1 MAQARIALRV
11 DDLYQLYIN
20 GELIL
25 ADDNWVDAEV
35 VEVDLN
41 EGDVIALRAVD
52 TWGPGG
58 AFLDI
63 ALADG
68 TRLASSSEW
77 KVSNTGPSGWN
88 DQGFDDSLWT
98 NAVTYGAINTNPWN
112 NPNDGLPQDS
122 AGQWIWDA
130 TNTQFMGPD
139 NDVVFFRFTV
149 PSFGPPNAPPVLAN
163 PIADQ
168 GATQGAAFSFTAP
181 ANAFTDADNDALAYT
196 ATRADG
202 SALPGWLS
210 FNAATRTFSGTPG
223 ANDVQNVNVRITAD
237 DGRGGVASDT
247 FQIAVANVND
257 APVVASPIADQAAA
271 VGQAFTFTVPLPA
284 FSDPDGDALS
294 YSATRADGSA
304 LPGWLSFN
312 PATRTFSG
320 TPDAE
325 TSINVRVTAQDPSG
339 ASVSDVFAIAVSDE
353 PLAQDAVITARVDDL
368 YQLYVNGELVL
379 SGTNWAAAQSTT
391 VELKAGDVIALRAV
405 DTWGPGGAFLD
416 IALADGTRLASSS
429 EWKVSNT
436 GPSGWNDQGFDDS
449 LWTNAV
455 TYGAINTNPWNNPND
470 GLPQDSAG
478 QWIWDA
484 TNTQFMGPDNDV
496 VFFRFTVPS
505 FGPPNAPPVLANP
518 IADQG
523 ATQGAAFS
531 FTAPANAFTDA
542 DNDALAYTATRAD
555 GSALP
560 GWLSFNAATR
570 TFSGTP
576 GANDVQNVNVRIT
589 ADDGRGGVASD
600 TFQIAVANVN
610 DAPVVASPIADQGA
624 AVGQAFTFTVPLP
637 AFSDPDGDALSYSAT
652 RADGSA
658 LPGWLSFNPA
668 TRTFSGTPDAE
679 TSINV
684 RVTAQDPSGASVS
697 DVFAIAVSDE
707 PLAQDAVITARVDDL
722 YQLYVNGELVLSGTN
737 WAAAQS
743 TTVEL
748 KAGDVIALRAVDTW
762 GPGGA
767 FLDIALADGTRLA
780 SSSEWKVSNTGPSG
794 WNDQGFDDSLWT
806 NAVTYGAINTNPWN
820 NPNDG
825 LPQDSAGQWIWDA
838 TNTQFMGPD
847 NDVVFF
853 RFTVPSFGPPNAPPV
868 LANPIADQG
877 ATQGAAFSFT
887 APANAFTDADNDAL
901 AYTATR
907 ADGSALPGWLSF
919 NAATRTFS
927 GTPGANDVQNV
938 NVRITADDGR
948 GGVASDTFQIA
959 VANVNDAPVVASPI
973 ADQAAAVGQAFTFTV
988 PLPAFSD
995 PDGDALSYSATRADG
1010 SALPGWLSFNPAT
1023 RTFSGTP
1030 DAETSINV
1038 RVTAQDPSGASVS
1051 DVFAIAV
1058 SDEPLAQ
1065 DAVITARV
1073 DDLYQLYVNGELVLS
1088 GTNWAAAQST
1098 TVELKAG
1105 DVIALRAVDTW
1116 GPGGAFLDIALAD
1129 GTRLAS
1135 SSEWK
1140 VSNTG
1145 PSGWN
1150 DQGFDDSLWTNAV
1163 TYGAINTN
1171 PWNNPNDG
1179 LPQDSAGQ
1187 WIWDATNTQFMGPD
1201 NDVVFFRFTVPS
1213 FGPPAEDTLSYANTA
1228 SDGRVVDLESE
1239 TSATVARL
1247 LPLGDSITLGFE
1259 AGKPQSQWDG
1269 YREDLFRLISD
1280 AGLLVNY
1287 VGDFQS
1293 GPGSLED
1300 RDHRGVSGIQAVQ
1313 VAQISDEIA
1322 ERTRPDVALVMLGT
1336 NDVLRFANSV
1346 DTVPQALLQIFQDL
1360 EAQSPGVSILVSALP
1375 PLEPDVYQP
1384 LNNGLRNDSDVL
1396 AAAVNAQ
1403 LEDLVLQAQGLGIDV
1418 TLVPMPNLTVADLGD
1433 GIHPT
1438 DAGYAKIAQEW
1449 FDALTS
1455 AVSTV
1460 GGTFAATPEMISA
1473 LVKNVVGTELNDSIK
1488 GDQQNNAIDGRGG
1501 NDSLAG
1507 REGNDTLTGGAGR
1520 DAFVF
1525 FDPADGVDTITDFV
1539 SGVDRIE
1546 ISALGF
1552 TALTAGQTNALGTVL
1567 FYNSSTGALT
1577 YDPDGAGGAVGVQIA
1592 TLVGAPGLV
1601 ASDIVITN
1609 ADGAA
1614 PDFTNQAPSVAA
1626 ESQIFA
1632 ISETVAQGRLT
1643 AEDRENDSLTFAVD
1657 RPPSKGVL
1665 ALAADGSYTYTPN
1678 NGYSGADDF
1687 TFTVSDGTT
1696 ASSGSARVRVDT
1708 DGTQVNYS
1716 LHLSVNEGI
1725 RGSQASPKVAA
1736 LADGGSIVVWAASNP
1751 TNPDSDSFGIYAR
1764 RYGADGEALGGP
1776 VLVNGTTAGEQ
1787 ALPAVTG
1794 LADGGYVVV
1803 WHTPN
1808 VDGSEDGI
1816 VMQRYAADGSTLGSE
1831 TLVNETTFW
1840 FQEYANVSQL
1850 SGGGYVVTWIGWGA
1864 SGSYDIF
1871 ARIFADN
1878 GTAVTGEFVVNA
1890 TTSGNQYSN
1899 SWIAE
1904 TITALPDGR
1913 FVIVWQDESGK
1924 DGSGYGVFARVFE
1937 ANGTPVTSDIQVNTT
1952 FLNHQYDASV
1962 SAVAGGGF
1970 VVVWTDVGGADG
1982 SGNGIFA
1989 QRFDANGLAIDGEFR
2004 VNAETVGN
2012 QQFSKIEM
2020 LSDGGFAVFWETS
2033 DGATSKLAG
2042 QRYASDGSAVGGE
2055 FAFDVRQTL
2064 SDHYPSLALR
2074 NDGALIVV
2082 WRGNGSS
2089 TVEQQV
2095 IENFDRDTA
2104 ARATTTTTV
2113 ADGTNTAFRYIEN
2126 ASLNDGGHIVVWEGT
2141 GIESP
2146 DGDNGGIYGQRID
2159 DAGDPVGSA
2168 FLVNTTT
2175 MDSQR
2180 LPSVAGLA
2188 DGGYVVTWDSWTP
2201 DTTAYDVKL
2210 QRYAADGS
2218 RLGSET
2224 QVNQTTTGSQS
2235 HPTVADLSGGGFVV
2249 TWWDSRIEFA
2259 DVYARLYADDGTAV
2273 TDEFIVNVE
2282 AAGYQAT
2289 GSNFVRTATGLTGGG
2304 FVIVWED
2311 HSGHDGSG
2319 RGVFARVFAEN
2330 GTALSGDILVNS
2342 TTIGNQRA
2350 ASVGALADGGF
2361 VVAWTDDDG
2370 LDGSGRGIFAQRFS
2384 SSGAKLGGELQ
2395 VDSHT
2400 LDSQEHPQVEK
2411 LADGGFIIV
2420 WETNSGW
2427 TREIAGQR
2435 FGADGQP
2442 NGSEFWLEAPGGGSN
2457 QYPSITLRNDGALI
2471 VNWYAAGV
2479 GIKQQ
2484 IITNFDD
2491 RLGERVLEG
2500 GDGPDSLTGWNYDDT
2515 LSGEGGDDRITGLRG
2530 DDTLTGGDG
2539 EDTFVFL
2546 DPTDGVD
2553 TITDFVPGV
2562 DRIEVSA
2569 LGFTALTPG
2578 QTDAL
2583 GTVLFYDT
2591 NTGALTY
2598 DPDGVGGDAGV
2609 EVAILSGAPALAG
2622 SDIVVT
2628 DAGGGASG
2636 ASASLMAGTSIAASS
2651 VTELGE
2657 ISVAHNQTH
2666 NMVGQPELIELSA
2679 LVFDPSEGVSN
2690 HMIGPLERIDENADD
2705 AAAGNWP
2712 HEDDEDADLPI
2723 IQGDMVEGW
2732 Q

>member
-11 DDLYQLYIN
+11 DDLYQLYVN

-68 TRLASSSEW
+68 TRLASSAEW

-98 NAVTYGAINTNPWN
+98 NAVTYGAINTRPWN

-139 NDVVFFRFTV
+139 EDVVFFRFTV

-181 ANAFTDADNDALAYT
+181 ANAFTDADNDALAYS

-257 APVVASPIADQAAA
+257 APVVASPIADQGAA
-271 VGQAFTFTVPLPA
+271 VGQAFAFTVPLPA

-455 TYGAINTNPWNNPND
+455 TYGAINTRPWNNPND

-484 TNTQFMGPDNDV
+484 TNTQFMGPDEDV

-542 DNDALAYTATRAD
+542 DNDALAYSATRAD

-624 AVGQAFTFTVPLP
+624 AVGQAFAFTVPLP

-806 NAVTYGAINTNPWN
+806 NAVTYGAINTRPWN

-847 NDVVFF
+847 
-853 RFTVPSFGPPNAPPV
+853 
-868 LANPIADQG
+868 
-877 ATQGAAFSFT
+877 
-887 APANAFTDADNDAL
+887 
-901 AYTATR
+901 
-907 ADGSALPGWLSF
+907 
-919 NAATRTFS
+919 
-927 GTPGANDVQNV
+927 
-938 NVRITADDGR
+938 
-948 GGVASDTFQIA
+948 
-959 VANVNDAPVVASPI
+959 
-973 ADQAAAVGQAFTFTV
+973 
-988 PLPAFSD
+988 
-995 PDGDALSYSATRADG
+995 
-1010 SALPGWLSFNPAT
+1010 
-1023 RTFSGTP
+1023 
-1030 DAETSINV
+1030 E
-1038 RVTAQDPSGASVS
+1038 
-1051 DVFAIAV
+1051 
-1058 SDEPLAQ
+1058 
-1065 DAVITARV
+1065 
-1073 DDLYQLYVNGELVLS
+1073 
-1088 GTNWAAAQST
+1088 
-1098 TVELKAG
+1098 
-1105 DVIALRAVDTW
+1105 
-1116 GPGGAFLDIALAD
+1116 
-1129 GTRLAS
+1129 
-1135 SSEWK
+1135 
-1140 VSNTG
+1140 
-1145 PSGWN
+1145 
-1150 DQGFDDSLWTNAV
+1150 
-1163 TYGAINTN
+1163 
-1171 PWNNPNDG
+1171 
-1179 LPQDSAGQ
+1179 
-1187 WIWDATNTQFMGPD
+1187 
-1201 NDVVFFRFTVPS
+1201 DVVFFRFTVPS
-1213 FGPPAEDTLSYANTA
+1213 FGPPAEDTLSYANVA
-1228 SDGRVVDLESE
+1228 SDGRVIDLESE

-1322 ERTRPDVALVMLGT
+1322 GRTRPDVALVMLGT

-1375 PLEPDVYQP
+1375 PLEPEVYQP
-1384 LNNGLRNDSDVL
+1384 LNNGLRDDSDVL
-1396 AAAVNAQ
+1396 ATAVNAQ
-1403 LEDLVLQAQGLGIDV
+1403 LDDLVLQAQGLGIDV

-1460 GGTFAATPEMISA
+1460 GGTFAATPEMVSA

-1488 GDQQNNAIDGRGG
+1488 GDQQNNTIDGRGG

-1507 REGNDTLTGGAGR
+1507 RKGNDTLTGGAGR

-1567 FYNSSTGALT
+1567 FYNSSTGTLT
-1577 YDPDGAGGAVGVQIA
+1577 YDPDGAGGAAGVQIA
-1592 TLVGAPGLV
+1592 TLAGAPGLV

-1614 PDFTNQAPSVAA
+1614 PDFTNQAPLVAA

-1678 NGYSGADDF
+1678 NGFSGADDF

-1696 ASSGSARVRVDT
+1696 TSSGSALVRVDA

-1716 LHLSVNEGI
+1716 LDNREPASFEALPPVMD
-1725 RGSQASPKVAA
+1725 GSFAAAPKFDVAG
-1736 LADGGSIVVWAASNP
+1736 LADGGHVVALSLSGLSFP
-1751 TNPDSDSFGIYAR
+1751 DGDSDGVYAKL
-1764 RYGADGEALGGP
+1764 YDANGASAGDHF
-1776 VLVNGTTAGEQ
+1776 LVNTTTVDSQ
-1787 ALPAVTG
+1787 HRPSVTG
-1794 LADGGYVVV
+1794 LADGGFVVS
-1803 WHTPN
+1803 WDSWGQ
-1808 VDGSEDGI
+1808 DGDKSG
-1816 VMQRYAADGSTLGSE
+1816 VYFQRYASNGGPVGFE
-1831 TLVNETTFW
+1831 TIVNETT
-1840 FQEYANVSQL
+1840 
-1850 SGGGYVVTWIGWGA
+1850 
-1864 SGSYDIF
+1864 D
-1871 ARIFADN
+1871 
-1878 GTAVTGEFVVNA
+1878 
-1890 TTSGNQYSN
+1890 
-1899 SWIAE
+1899 
-1904 TITALPDGR
+1904 
-1913 FVIVWQDESGK
+1913 
-1924 DGSGYGVFARVFE
+1924 
-1937 ANGTPVTSDIQVNTT
+1937 
-1952 FLNHQYDASV
+1952 
-1962 SAVAGGGF
+1962 
-1970 VVVWTDVGGADG
+1970 
-1982 SGNGIFA
+1982 
-1989 QRFDANGLAIDGEFR
+1989 
-2004 VNAETVGN
+2004 
-2012 QQFSKIEM
+2012 
-2020 LSDGGFAVFWETS
+2020 
-2033 DGATSKLAG
+2033 
-2042 QRYASDGSAVGGE
+2042 
-2055 FAFDVRQTL
+2055 
-2064 SDHYPSLALR
+2064 
-2074 NDGALIVV
+2074 
-2082 WRGNGSS
+2082 
-2089 TVEQQV
+2089 
-2095 IENFDRDTA
+2095 
-2104 ARATTTTTV
+2104 
-2113 ADGTNTAFRYIEN
+2113 
-2126 ASLNDGGHIVVWEGT
+2126 
-2141 GIESP
+2141 
-2146 DGDNGGIYGQRID
+2146 YGQWQSTI
-2159 DAGDPVGSA
+2159 AG
-2168 FLVNTTT
+2168 
-2175 MDSQR
+2175 
-2180 LPSVAGLA
+2180 
-2188 DGGYVVTWDSWTP
+2188 
-2201 DTTAYDVKL
+2201 
-2210 QRYAADGS
+2210 
-2218 RLGSET
+2218 
-2224 QVNQTTTGSQS
+2224 
-2235 HPTVADLSGGGFVV
+2235 LSGGGFVV
-2249 TWWDSRIEFA
+2249 TWWIGEIEFA
-2259 DVYARLYADDGTAV
+2259 DVYARIFDSEGMPSTGEFVVNLETSGFQNAGGAFARSAVGLAD
-2273 TDEFIVNVE
+2273 
-2282 AAGYQAT
+2282 
-2289 GSNFVRTATGLTGGG
+2289 GG

-2311 HSGHDGSG
+2311 QAGHDNSMS
-2319 RGVFARVFAEN
+2319 GVFARIFEAD
-2330 GTALSGDILVNS
+2330 GTPLSGDIGVNS
-2342 TTIGNQRA
+2342 TTAGIQRDG
-2350 ASVGALADGGF
+2350 SVGALADGGF
-2361 VVAWTDDDG
+2361 VVAWVDREG
-2370 LDGSGRGIFAQRFS
+2370 NDGSGHGIFAQRFDS
-2384 SSGAKLGGELQ
+2384 AGARVNGEVQ
-2395 VDSHT
+2395 VNSYT
-2400 LDSQEHPQVEK
+2400 LSRQERPRVEG
-2411 LADGGFIIV
+2411 LEDGGFVVIWQTDV
-2420 WETNSGW
+2420 DAKGV
-2427 TREIAGQR
+2427 IAGRR
-2435 FGADGQP
+2435 FGPDGAP
-2442 NGSEFWLEAPGGGSN
+2442 IGGEFWLNGNGDASN
-2457 QYPSITLRNDGALI
+2457 QFPSIALREDGALVVVWHLTGGSI
-2471 VNWYAAGV
+2471 E
-2479 GIKQQ
+2479 QQ

-2491 RLGERVLEG
+2491 RLGERALEG
-2500 GDGPDSLTGWNYDDT
+2500 GDGPDSLTGWVYDDT
-2515 LSGEGGDDRITGLRG
+2515 LNGEGGDDRITGLRG

-2666 NMVGQPELIELSA
+2666 NMVGQPEPIELSA

-2712 HEDDEDADLPI
+2712 HEDDEDADLPT
-2723 IQGDMVEGW
+2723 IQGGMVEGW